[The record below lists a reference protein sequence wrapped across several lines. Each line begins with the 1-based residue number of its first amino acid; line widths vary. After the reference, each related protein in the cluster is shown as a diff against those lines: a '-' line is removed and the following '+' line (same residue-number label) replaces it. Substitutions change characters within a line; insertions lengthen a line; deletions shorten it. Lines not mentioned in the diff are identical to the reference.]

1 MRKIKNNVFLVLALL
16 PLVSYLLCIFR
27 GGSVPEFV
35 NTVQTAFGDF
45 GAFFKP
51 IIAPLLMNLV
61 NLSDSA
67 GVSFFSWL
75 IGYYITLLLVYL
87 VFSLFTFLI
96 TMFMDKVDSI
106 KGGRR

>member
-1 MRKIKNNVFLVLALL
+1 MRKIKNNVFLVLVLL

-35 NTVQTAFGDF
+35 STVQTAFGDF

-51 IIAPLLMNLV
+51 IITPLLTNLV
-61 NLSDSA
+61 KLSDSV

>member
-1 MRKIKNNVFLVLALL
+1 MRKIKNNVFMVLALL

-35 NTVQTAFGDF
+35 STVQTCIRRFRRVLQA
-45 GAFFKP
+45 
-51 IIAPLLMNLV
+51 IITPMLTNYV
-61 NLSDSA
+61 TLSDSA
-67 GVSFFSWL
+67 GVLFFCWL
-75 IGYYITLLLVYL
+75 VGYYITLLFVYI

-96 TMFMDKVDSI
+96 TMFLDKIDSM

>member
-1 MRKIKNNVFLVLALL
+1 MRKIKNNVFMLLALL
-16 PLVSYLLCIFR
+16 PLVSYLLCVFR

-35 NTVQTAFGDF
+35 TTVQTAFGDF

-51 IIAPLLMNLV
+51 IITPLLTNYV
-61 NLSDSA
+61 ALSNNA
-67 GVSFFSWL
+67 GVAFFCWL

-96 TMFMDKVDSI
+96 TMFMDKIDSI

>member
-1 MRKIKNNVFLVLALL
+1 MRKIKNNVFLLLALL
-16 PLVSYLLCIFR
+16 PLLSYLLCIFR

-35 NTVQTAFGDF
+35 STVQTAFGDF

-51 IIAPLLMNLV
+51 IITPMLTNYVA
-61 NLSDSA
+61 LSDNA
-67 GVSFFSWL
+67 GVAFFCWL

-96 TMFMDKVDSI
+96 TMFMDKIDSI